1 MPVTQAENV
10 ISKMNSL
17 IKDSLKL
24 WDVEVERAER
34 KESYLEG
41 RHGHIL
47 VKLKSIDNMKSV
59 MKNKAK
65 LKDSANYRNVY
76 IEPDRSREER
86 QNLSNLRTIMNTVG
100 RDKLELSGSR
110 LIRKQYDLQDGG
122 RGQSRPS
129 GHENDIRLSSDNRNN
144 AIPAV

>member
-1 MPVTQAENV
+1 
-10 ISKMNSL
+10 
-17 IKDSLKL
+17 
-24 WDVEVERAER
+24 
-34 KESYLEG
+34 
-41 RHGHIL
+41 
-47 VKLKSIDNMKSV
+47 

-65 LKDSANYRNVY
+65 PKDSANYRNVY

-110 LIRKQYDLQDGG
+110 LIRKQYDLQDGW

-144 AIPAV
+144 AIPAG